1 MVTATQPAHSAIC
14 RCDNCRGERGAT
26 EEMEVV
32 RYGGNEWKHD
42 GRSEPIEPSR
52 HWLWYVVDVAV
63 LVLALAM
70 AWITLGG
77 DGW

>member
-1 MVTATQPAHSAIC
+1 MTTATQPAHPAHC
-14 RCDNCRGERGAT
+14 RCDHCSCDRALVAT
-26 EEMEVV
+26 
-32 RYGGNEWKHD
+32 GGWEWVDD
-42 GRSEPIEPSR
+42 GRAEPLEPSR